1 MHHEESSAWNSA
13 TQKNSATLKKEQ
25 HEISATWKECNAK
38 KVLHGNSKIRKECNT
53 EKVQYEMNA
62 TWRNSKTWKECNK
75 EKVQHENSATQTN
88 YSDSVKF
95 RKNCTRRV
103 RKNAQMHNGP
113 SVNGPLYTG
122 LNRVGVIM
130 GSDDNGRHGATINHS
145 YLSEDWTFT
154 LLLPVI

>member
-38 KVLHGNSKIRKECNT
+38 KVLHGNSKIRKECN
-53 EKVQYEMNA
+53 
-62 TWRNSKTWKECNK
+62 K

-103 RKNAQMHNGP
+103 RKNAQMLNGP